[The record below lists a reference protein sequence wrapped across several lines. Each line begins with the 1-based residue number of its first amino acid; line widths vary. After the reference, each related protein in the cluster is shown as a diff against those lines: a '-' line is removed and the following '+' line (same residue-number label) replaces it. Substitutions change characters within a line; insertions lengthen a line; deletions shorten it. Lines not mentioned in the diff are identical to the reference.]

1 MKRTPLRR
9 HRPSPVPF
17 EERVAVYERDN
28 HCFLLRVDRYH
39 ECRDQWG
46 TPHAPDDWAKLTV
59 DHVKPAIGWQKRVH
73 DRRWMVP
80 MCHSA
85 NVGVP
90 SKEVRA
96 AERAYL
102 AEVAA

>member
-1 MKRTPLRR
+1 
-9 HRPSPVPF
+9 
-17 EERVAVYERDN
+17 
-28 HCFLLRVDRYH
+28 
-39 ECRDQWG
+39 
-46 TPHAPDDWAKLTV
+46 
-59 DHVKPAIGWQKRVH
+59 
-73 DRRWMVP
+73 

-102 AEVAA
+102 AEVA

>member
-1 MKRTPLRR
+1 MGKRAPSDER
-9 HRPSPVPF
+9 HL
-17 EERVAVYERDN
+17 VA
-28 HCFLLRVDRYH
+28 
-39 ECRDQWG
+39 
-46 TPHAPDDWAKLTV
+46 
-59 DHVKPAIGWQKRVH
+59 
-73 DRRWMVP
+73 

>member
-1 MKRTPLRR
+1 
-9 HRPSPVPF
+9 
-17 EERVAVYERDN
+17 VA
-28 HCFLLRVDRYH
+28 
-39 ECRDQWG
+39 
-46 TPHAPDDWAKLTV
+46 
-59 DHVKPAIGWQKRVH
+59 
-73 DRRWMVP
+73 

-102 AEVAA
+102 AEVA